1 MSRKKYSD
9 IYAGGLIL
17 IIGAVLLAASF
28 FVPRGAAV
36 TIGSDFM
43 PKVTCGLMMVLGLWI
58 LKEGLNSVKKCD
70 GNDEKDSG
78 IKEVHYKELII
89 SVVLLFAYMLFLVP
103 VGFLIMTTVYIG
115 AQATVLAPAEKKNPV
130 KFTLI
135 GLVAAVAIYFI
146 FRNVFILMLPVG
158 VLSFLG

>member
-43 PKVTCGLMMVLGLWI
+43 PKVTCGLMTVLGLWI

-70 GNDEKDSG
+70 GNEEK
-78 IKEVHYKELII
+78 
-89 SVVLLFAYMLFLVP
+89 
-103 VGFLIMTTVYIG
+103 T
-115 AQATVLAPAEKKNPV
+115 
-130 KFTLI
+130 
-135 GLVAAVAIYFI
+135 AA
-146 FRNVFILMLPVG
+146 
-158 VLSFLG
+158 